1 MSSSSGRSQA
11 SQTIDRLGILDRTGD
26 PALRAIARLA
36 GHIAGGSAAG
46 VHILD
51 ERVQHRIAAYNA
63 PEAGHPREDAMCA
76 VVADQDERVVAEDA
90 TLDERFAHSSFVQGD
105 EPGVRLYVSTPLRM
119 SDGAVVGTLCA
130 WNSASAQLTQEQVAA
145 FDDLALLATTI
156 LQHADTGPAPS
167 AT

>member
-1 MSSSSGRSQA
+1 MSSSSGTSQA

-63 PEAGHPREDAMCA
+63 PEAGHPRGDAMCA
-76 VVADQDERVVAEDA
+76 W
-90 TLDERFAHSSFVQGD
+90 SSDTRIRGPPTRSWPSSALIQLHDFK
-105 EPGVRLYVSTPLRM
+105 ST
-119 SDGAVVGTLCA
+119 D
-130 WNSASAQLTQEQVAA
+130 
-145 FDDLALLATTI
+145 
-156 LQHADTGPAPS
+156 
-167 AT
+167 